1 MILNVIG
8 VSLEVWQITFWTL
21 RATRQHTRNFLGVQ
35 ESAFV
40 MFDGLFFWVLDKLYF
55 CNFLVFLIHFRPT
68 IVSVWDVSRGGLQ
81 VLLGH
86 QKQWN
91 LPLGFSLWSKLKCPV
106 TNWSTLDLGLLI
118 SWSLKI
124 SPKIQKS
131 FFFFLAKCEKMVK
144 LFLAPQ
150 KLIFRAYHPTPKYLS
165 SIHFIHPS

>member
-1 MILNVIG
+1 

-40 MFDGLFFWVLDKLYF
+40 MFDGLFCWVLDKLYF
-55 CNFLVFLIHFRPT
+55 CNFLVFFNPFPT

-81 VLLGH
+81 VLWGH

-106 TNWSTLDLGLLI
+106 TNSSTLDLGLLI

-124 SPKIQKS
+124 SPKIQNS
-131 FFFFLAKCEKMVK
+131 LFFFGKVWENGQTF
-144 LFLAPQ
+144 F
-150 KLIFRAYHPTPKYLS
+150 S
-165 SIHFIHPS
+165 STKIDIQGLPPNP